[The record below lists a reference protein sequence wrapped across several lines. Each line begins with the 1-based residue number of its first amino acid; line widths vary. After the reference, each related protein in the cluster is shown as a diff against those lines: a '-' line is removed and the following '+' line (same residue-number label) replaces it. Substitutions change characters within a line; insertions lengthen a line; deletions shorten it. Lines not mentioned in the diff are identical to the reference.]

1 MFETIQK
8 DFVKAMKEKDKE
20 SLNVIQML
28 KGSIVNEEINKKDKL
43 TDDEIVSIVVKQVKM
58 RKDAITDFEKAGRN
72 DLVESYQ
79 KEIDLLSKYL
89 PEQLSIDEV
98 NKIIDEVF
106 DQVKPTSP
114 KDMGL
119 IMKEIT
125 PKVKGKA
132 DMGYVSKTIKEK
144 ISNL

>member
-43 TDDEIVSIVVKQVKM
+43 TDDEIISIVVKQVKM